1 MKETPK
7 QSYYANVEQLNFLE
21 ETELHGMYRDIT
33 LIFFYTVLDFCENKE
48 RGSRVLVS
56 QKTGFRAYGKFP
68 VACAT
73 A

>member
-1 MKETPK
+1 
-7 QSYYANVEQLNFLE
+7 
-21 ETELHGMYRDIT
+21 MYRNIK

-68 VACAT
+68 VAWAT